1 MNRRAAPLVA
11 VAFAASALVSTS
23 SALAQRR
30 PTTPPPAPL
39 TTPAPPAPPPVTIPP
54 APKVDDPM
62 LAPMPAAA
70 KNVATWQ
77 EALDL
82 VRARSTDLRIAYLD
96 VTRAEA
102 QSRVA
107 LAGALPSLNGNA
119 AYTRQIITR
128 TVPNPLTGGDVT
140 VPTPNAVTG
149 SLTLAQPLFAPRA
162 WYAIGT
168 AHRAEEVAQ
177 LGVEDTKRLI
187 ALAVANSLLSV
198 VTAERIAELNR
209 SGFRNALERHD
220 LTRRKQGLGVATG
233 LDVIRAQQDVETARS
248 TIVSGDESLRQAR
261 EALGLALGLP
271 QQVGVAPTISL
282 DGLLEAAQGVCK
294 PAKSL
299 DERADIARA
308 SRNVEVTARSITD
321 VKYQFSPTVGLGS
334 TLAATTNDT
343 GATPNPTWNIQA
355 ILSVPIWEG
364 GARYGFLRNARAATE
379 QAEQQLI
386 ALRRNAE
393 VQLAQARRGVKVAED
408 SRKVAA
414 DARALTAETDRL
426 VRAGYIEGQ
435 GTSLELVIAAS
446 ALRQAEIALAIQ
458 DFEVV
463 RARLLAVLA
472 LANCPW

>member
-1 MNRRAAPLVA
+1 MNRRVAPL
-11 VAFAASALVSTS
+11 AAILSLGFLSTS
-23 SALAQRR
+23 SAFAQR
-30 PTTPPPAPL
+30 PTTTTPPPAPV
-39 TTPAPPAPPPVTIPP
+39 TSPAPPLPAPVTIPP
-54 APKVDDPM
+54 PPKVDDPM
-62 LAPMPAAA
+62 LAPMPPAP
-70 KNVATWQ
+70 KNIATWQ

-82 VRARSTDLRIAYLD
+82 VRTRSSDLRIAYLE

-107 LAGALPSLNGNA
+107 LAGALFSLNGNV
-119 AYTRQIITR
+119 AYTRQLLTNDVI
-128 TVPNPLTGGDVT
+128 NPLTGVATT
-140 VPTPNAVTG
+140 VPTPNALTG
-149 SLTLAQPLFAPRA
+149 SITLQQPLFAPRA

-220 LTRRKQGLGVATG
+220 LTRRKQTLGVATG
-233 LDVIRAQQDVETARS
+233 LDVIRAQQDVETARA
-248 TIVSGDESLRQAR
+248 TIVSGDESLRQSR

-282 DGLLEAAQGVCK
+282 DGLLESAQGVCK
-294 PAKSL
+294 PARSL
-299 DERADIARA
+299 DDRADIARA
-308 SRNVEVTARSITD
+308 SKNVEVAERGITD
-321 VKYQFSPTVGLGS
+321 VKYQFSPTIGVGS
-334 TLAATTNDT
+334 TLAATSTDT
-343 GATPNPTWNIQA
+343 GQSPNPTWNIQA
-355 ILSVPIWEG
+355 VLSVPLWEG
-364 GARYGFLRNARAATE
+364 GARYGFLRNARASSE

-386 ALRRNAE
+386 GLRRNAE
-393 VQLAQARRGVKVAED
+393 VQVEQARRGVKVAED

-426 VRAGYIEGQ
+426 VRAGYVEGQ
-435 GTSLELVIAAS
+435 GTSLELVIAAT
-446 ALRQAEIALAIQ
+446 ALRQAEIGLAIR
-458 DFEVV
+458 DFELV

>member
-1 MNRRAAPLVA
+1 MNRRVAPLA
-11 VAFAASALVSTS
+11 AILSLGLLSTSPAFA
-23 SALAQRR
+23 QR
-30 PTTPPPAPL
+30 PTTTAPAPPAQV
-39 TTPAPPAPPPVTIPP
+39 TSPAPPAPAPVTIPP
-54 APKVDDPM
+54 PPKVDDPM
-62 LAPMPAAA
+62 LAPMPPAP
-70 KNVATWQ
+70 KNIATWQ

-82 VRARSTDLRIAYLD
+82 VRTRSTDLRISYLD

-107 LAGALPSLNGNA
+107 LAGALFSLNGNA
-119 AYTRQIITR
+119 AYTRQIITKDA
-128 TVPNPLTGGDVT
+128 VNPLTGVT
-140 VPTPNAVTG
+140 TKVPTPDTLTG
-149 SLTLAQPLFAPRA
+149 SLTLSQPLFAPRA

-187 ALAVANSLLSV
+187 ALAVANALLSV

-209 SGFRNALERHD
+209 SGFRDALERHD
-220 LTRRKQGLGVATG
+220 LTRRKQSLGVATG
-233 LDVIRAQQDVETARS
+233 LDVIRAQQDVETARA

-261 EALGLALGLP
+261 EALGLTVGLP
-271 QQVGVAPTISL
+271 QQVGVAPSISL
-282 DGLLEAAQGVCK
+282 DGLLESAQGVCK
-294 PAKSL
+294 PARSL

-308 SRNVEVTARSITD
+308 IKNVEVTERSITD

-334 TLAATTNDT
+334 TLAATTTDT
-343 GATPNPTWNIQA
+343 GQSPNPTWNIQA
-355 ILSVPIWEG
+355 VLSVPIWEG

-386 ALRRNAE
+386 GLRRNAE
-393 VQLAQARRGVKVAED
+393 VQLEQARRGVKVAED

-446 ALRQAEIALAIQ
+446 ALRQAEIALAIR
-458 DFEVV
+458 DFELV